1 MKKKNVIDVLDLI
14 DVKKIKQVRA
24 GYLSNYNRVI
34 NRTTNPSAK
43 KALIDARPAY
53 IAKKM
58 NKVKEEISNNID
70 IVINGFKSE

>member
-1 MKKKNVIDVLDLI
+1 MKKKNVINVQNLI
-14 DVKKIKQVRA
+14 DVKKLKQVHA

-43 KALIDARPAY
+43 KALIDARSAY

-58 NKVKEEISNNID
+58 DKVKEEISSNID
-70 IVINGFKSE
+70 IVINSFKSK